1 MALMIARNLGY
12 DANAV
17 VGSLPFGDVAIR
29 HYAAGAIAFVNA
41 QGVMKGD
48 PNGQFRAAAP
58 ITRAEMA
65 AVAANYMKLAVS
77 ADAKSSF
84 NDTTGHWAQAAIEAN
99 LTVGLLQGYP
109 DGSFKPNAYLTR
121 AEAVVLVNQMFDRG
135 PLYGAAAIKF
145 PDVSENH
152 WAYLDIQEAVIDHQ
166 YRIDGEQKEQLVS
179 E

>member
-12 DANAV
+12 DASAAV
-17 VGSLPFGDVAIR
+17 SSSPFPDVAVR

-48 PNGQFRAAAP
+48 PAGQFRGAAP

-65 AVAANYMKLAVS
+65 AAAANYLKLAVP
-77 ADAKSSF
+77 ADGQSSF
-84 NDTTGHWAQAAIEAN
+84 NDTTGHWAQGVIEAN
-99 LTVGLLQGYP
+99 VKAGLLKGYP

-121 AEAVVLVNQMFDRG
+121 AEAVVIVNQMFDRG
-135 PLYGAAAIKF
+135 PLYGADAVKF
-145 PDVSENH
+145 PDVAKNH
-152 WAYLDIQEAVIDHQ
+152 WAYLDIQEAVMDHHYQ
-166 YRIDGEQKEQLVS
+166 LDADQREQKVS